1 MHHKR
6 TNVMTVVLL
15 GSLLTLGVTAGCA
28 GETKTVKTVTVEQ
41 PATATLSSETQQ
53 PVAAR
58 RTETT
63 TTTESDERSPGIIGS
78 AFRLVWAVVSFP
90 FRVVGDL
97 V

>member
-28 GETKTVKTVTVEQ
+28 GETKTVKTITVEQ
-41 PATATLSSETQQ
+41 PATATLDSEGQQ
-53 PVAAR
+53 PVAAK
-58 RTETT
+58 RTETI

-78 AFRLVWAVVSFP
+78 TFRLVWAVVSFP